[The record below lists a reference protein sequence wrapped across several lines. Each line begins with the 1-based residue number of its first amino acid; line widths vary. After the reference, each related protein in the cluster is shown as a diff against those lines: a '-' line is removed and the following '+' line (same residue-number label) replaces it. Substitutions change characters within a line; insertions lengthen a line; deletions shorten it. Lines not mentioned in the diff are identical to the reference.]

1 MKAVGFVAY
10 EHVAISI
17 VNPRNVERTR
27 ITAWVKV
34 FEYRL
39 HKNAVVS
46 ADFYRGSMALY
57 VTYTDPPGF
66 EGNGTGTP
74 RSVKLNLGE
83 YKDGEGVIPYPDDG
97 ENLKEVKASYPEEWA
112 RFRAMLPEVYLAAT
126 VMET

>member
-1 MKAVGFVAY
+1 MKAIGFAAY
-10 EHVAISI
+10 EEVAILV
-17 VNPRNVERTR
+17 VNPRNVERTG
-27 ITAWVKV
+27 ITTWMKV
-34 FEYRL
+34 FEHRV

-66 EGNGTGTP
+66 EGSGSGKP

-83 YKDGEGVIPYPDDG
+83 YKDGEIIPYPDDG
-97 ENLKEVKASYPEEWA
+97 ENLKEVKTSYPEEWEKFCA
-112 RFRAMLPEVYLAAT
+112 TLPEVYLAAT